1 MSETA
6 AHAANAARM
15 ARVSLVQERVEPRG
29 LERVP
34 PGGQERTMTTTLYP
48 PTAPSLPGLRGKAR
62 VLRDLRRDGIRVSIR
77 RRPVGAE
84 TGDFVLAE
92 PLGSGRWLLGV
103 GDAMG
108 RGDAAEELAAE
119 VRSYIRSRVARTP
132 GLRTQ
137 GLAELM
143 RGANQ
148 LVHRVTD
155 GERFVSL
162 LLMVLDA
169 PRQTIRLANA
179 GQNEPL
185 AVGRS
190 GGVIALEGHAPALG
204 LLEDVDVHEAGPLRL
219 PPGVLLL
226 ATTDGVTEAM
236 DESGETF
243 GRPGAAR
250 SLAAARAKGPRG
262 VVRRV
267 LDDVETHSATPLTDA
282 ATALCVRF
290 ER

>member
-1 MSETA
+1 
-6 AHAANAARM
+6 
-15 ARVSLVQERVEPRG
+15 
-29 LERVP
+29 
-34 PGGQERTMTTTLYP
+34 MTSTLLP
-48 PTAPSLPGLRGKAR
+48 PTAAPTLPGLRGKAR

-77 RRPVGAE
+77 RRPVGAQ

-92 PLGSGRWLLGV
+92 PLGPGRWLLGV

-119 VRSYIRSRVARTP
+119 VRAHLRMRVARTQN
-132 GLRTQ
+132 LS
-137 GLAELM
+137 ELM

-148 LVHRVTD
+148 LVHTLTE

-162 LLMVLDA
+162 LLLVLDA

-204 LLEDVDVHEAGPLRL
+204 LLEDAEVHEAGPLRL

-226 ATTDGVTEAM
+226 ATTDGVSEAM

-243 GRPGAAR
+243 GRAGAAA
-250 SLAAARAKGPRG
+250 SLAAAREKGPRG

-267 LDDVETHSATPLTDA
+267 LDDVETHSATSLADA